1 MIIGSNTPFENRA
14 KKNLQVG
21 VKYLS
26 PQTRKKIPQ
35 QRESFLLNLGTKC
48 NFDTY

>member
-21 VKYLS
+21 VKYFNA
-26 PQTRKKIPQ
+26 QIRKNTI
-35 QRESFLLNLGTKC
+35 TKGEFSIKFA
-48 NFDTY
+48 N